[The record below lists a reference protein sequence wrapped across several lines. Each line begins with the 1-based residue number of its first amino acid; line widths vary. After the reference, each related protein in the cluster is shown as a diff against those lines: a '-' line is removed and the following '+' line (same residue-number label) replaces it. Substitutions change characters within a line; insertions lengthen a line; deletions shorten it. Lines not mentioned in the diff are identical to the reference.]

1 MSGSLLLDTHAWAWS
16 LTNDRRLSLAAR
28 QSISAAATVYVSP
41 ITFFEIGQKVRL
53 GKWPDMAP
61 FADSLADLLLQQG
74 GRTSALTGE
83 ICLMAGTMDW
93 SHRDPFDR
101 LPAATA
107 PIRAMPLISADA
119 VFDGR
124 VTRIW

>member
-107 PIRAMPLISADA
+107 PIRAMRRISADA